1 MLEIR
6 GEDYTS
12 YSAVL
17 LHALQKSRSK
27 AECLCSK
34 ERSSVIWHKFDYL
47 INSIRGVVLVVIAGV
62 LVLSGKRSVETSR
75 ADTLEKIKFSL
86 LILNWR
92 PLIFTCKLL
101 FLLLLFFG
109 FHLASWVVFLLV
121 FFTVLS
127 VSFDFAIFVLICFLW
142 CISVAAQCSSKSE

>member
-101 FLLLLFFG
+101 FLLLFFG

-121 FFTVLS
+121 FFYSTFSQLW
-127 VSFDFAIFVLICFLW
+127 FCYFCFNLFFMMHF
-142 CISVAAQCSSKSE
+142 CSSTMFF

>member
-1 MLEIR
+1 MKQVLTNVYDNYKITDANVCVCVCVRGLLEIR

-75 ADTLEKIKFSL
+75 ADTLEKIKF
-86 LILNWR
+86 
-92 PLIFTCKLL
+92 T
-101 FLLLLFFG
+101 
-109 FHLASWVVFLLV
+109 VF
-121 FFTVLS
+121 
-127 VSFDFAIFVLICFLW
+127 SF
-142 CISVAAQCSSKSE
+142 